1 MAYPYSAVSEPVIEI
16 SNIDFAYGQRLVLKH
31 INLSIEQGTTVGVIG
46 PNGGG
51 KTTLIKLLLG
61 LLKPTRGTITVAGL
75 PSAVAVR
82 RGDVL
87 GYLPQNPGTLPGFP
101 LNVRQFVR
109 LGLVGKIGILG
120 SESTE
125 DLQHA
130 NWLLGKVGIEELAE
144 APIGSLSGG
153 ELQRAYI
160 ARALAA
166 KPHVLLLD
174 EPTTG
179 IDRVGQDRFIEFLAD
194 LKKSLALTVILVSH
208 DLRTVAAVCDR
219 LACLN
224 VTLHYHDVP
233 EHMPSELAREM
244 FGTDLPE
251 LRTIRVVCGF
261 RMRI

>member
-1 MAYPYSAVSEPVIEI
+1 LTYPYLIVPEPIIEI

-31 INLSIEQGTTVGVIG
+31 ITLSVTPGTTVGVIG

-61 LLKPTRGTITVAGL
+61 LLRPTRGTITVGGMPTA
-75 PSAVAVR
+75 AAVR
-82 RGDVL
+82 RGDVM
-87 GYLPQNPGTLPGFP
+87 GYLPQNPRTPPGFP
-101 LNVRQFVR
+101 INVRQFVR
-109 LGLVGKIGILG
+109 LGLAGKIGILG
-120 SESTE
+120 RESAE
-125 DLQHA
+125 DLQHLH
-130 NWLLGKVGIEELAE
+130 WLLGKVGIQELAD

-166 KPHVLLLD
+166 RPHVLLLD

-179 IDRVGQDRFIEFLAD
+179 IDRVGQGQFIEFLGD
-194 LKKSLALTVILVSH
+194 LRQSLSLTVILVSH
-208 DLRTVAAVCDR
+208 DLRTVAAACDR

-233 EHMPSELAREM
+233 ENMPRELAREM
-244 FGTDLPE
+244 FGTDLTE
-251 LRTIRVVCGF
+251 LRTSRAG
-261 RMRI
+261 